1 VMPARKRAQPT
12 QTAPGEIAPVAGGA
26 GRRLKVV
33 AQSTLLAAGL
43 AAARLTVDANADRAD
58 EKLFSPGLVDR
69 LRAPITR
76 YNE

>member
-1 VMPARKRAQPT
+1 MPARKRTEPTQPT
-12 QTAPGEIAPVAGGA
+12 PGTTAPMAHGA
-26 GRRLKVV
+26 ARRLKVV

-43 AAARLTVDANADRAD
+43 AAARLTVDAEPVEVV

>member
-1 VMPARKRAQPT
+1 MPVHKRPQPT
-12 QTAPGEIAPVAGGA
+12 QPAPGTTAPVVRVA

-33 AQSTLLAAGL
+33 AKSTLLAAGL
-43 AAARLTVDANADRAD
+43 AAARMAVEADLSAAD

>member
-1 VMPARKRAQPT
+1 MPARKRLQTTQPT
-12 QTAPGEIAPVAGGA
+12 PGATAPIARGA

-43 AAARLTVDANADRAD
+43 AAARLTVDADVGGA
-58 EKLFSPGLVDR
+58 EGKLFSPGLVDR